1 MGRLVGQSMALMTI
15 LTDIKY
21 WVAASIVVAFLVG
34 SLGDQVPNMVIIV
47 LMLQMIAA
55 MAGLTFRKEDF
66 KADAK
71 PIMWSLV
78 CCFGICTILTL
89 AIGALFIPSYEEL
102 WYGWV
107 MLAAVPAGVS
117 VITLSL
123 MMKGNRVMSVLALT
137 VIYLVALVLTPLITT
152 IFIGDAVSPLD
163 IFKYVLLFI
172 AVPLLVNIPL
182 KKVKLNQNGKVIFIN
197 IMMFLLMVFSIG
209 NNRDF
214 IIDNLDLVVY
224 IIAACLVRTFG
235 VSLTM
240 IWFMKRHGTDR
251 DNGVVYMGF
260 AVWKNSGL
268 ATTMC
273 LVLLDTSESALPCV
287 LSLMMESIWFAVMNG
302 YVSKHWPS
310 HKDVQSEVLG
320 TASERPF
327 H

>member
-1 MGRLVGQSMALMTI
+1 MAMMSV

-21 WVAASIVVAFLVG
+21 WVAASIFVAFAVG
-34 SLGDQVPNMVIIV
+34 SLGDQVPNMVIAV

-55 MAGLTFRKEDF
+55 MAGLSFRKDDF
-66 KADAK
+66 KKDAK
-71 PIMWSLV
+71 PIFWSFV
-78 CCFGICTILTL
+78 CCFGICTALTL
-89 AIGALFIPSYEEL
+89 AVGVLFIPSYKDL

-107 MLAAVPAGVS
+107 MLASVPAGVS

-137 VIYLVALVLTPLITT
+137 VIYLIALALTPLLTT
-152 IFIGDAVSPLD
+152 VFIGDAVSPLD

-214 IIDNLDLVVY
+214 IIDNLDLVLY

-240 IWFMKRHGTDR
+240 VWFMKRHGTDR

-273 LVLLDTSESALPCV
+273 LVLLDASESALPCV

-302 YVSKHWPS
+302 YIKKHWPS
-310 HKDVQSEVLG
+310 HENIEAEVLG
-320 TASERPF
+320 TAA
-327 H
+327 